1 MTMIIINESFQQED
15 IAILNMYAL
24 NNKAVNIYKLKADKT
39 ERRKREIHK
48 YG

>member
-1 MTMIIINESFQQED
+1 MKILIWRKQKCQED